1 MTVSVESALPIRLS
15 SEEMNDIQ
23 HAVDILLQ
31 AGCREV
37 YLFGSYVKG
46 NWTENSDLDLA
57 IRGCAKGRY
66 FDLLGKLI
74 LEIDRPIDLV
84 DLDSSDPFVLQ
95 LEATGELYRLA

>member
-1 MTVSVESALPIRLS
+1 MTISVESALPLRLS
-15 SEEMNDIQ
+15 SEQVNDIQ

-31 AGCREV
+31 GGCREI

-46 NWTENSDLDLA
+46 NWTEDSDLDLA